1 MQLQAYTAISF
12 WLCNAS
18 VGKCLQNAG
27 CLALAKPCPELDAQ
41 RQCLLEKCGCGQW
54 PPGENY
60 LRWFQFSPLR
70 RGSWA

>member
-41 RQCLLEKCGCGQW
+41 RQCLLEKVWLW
-54 PPGENY
+54 PVAP
-60 LRWFQFSPLR
+60 W
-70 RGSWA
+70 